1 MSDLDQLAGL
11 STEELAAYL
20 AERKEA
26 ENAAK
31 ARIEALNPVRLKN
44 GLVRRLGSGS
54 GSAVDAVRD
63 LVGETGTVDEFLDA
77 LNAPSG
83 APVTT
88 DTLDRLDS
96 GDLTVVDVFGA
107 VLDEDTDTTAIDTMA
122 VSDIITSIPRIAT
135 KRAAK
140 VCDEAGVEA
149 GADLSSLTRAQVG
162 TIVTALGDAAGTVD
176 LTVFTAGEPET
187 DTATGA
193 VTPPDDGDEGV
204 TDDE

>member
-1 MSDLDQLAGL
+1 MSEIDQLAGMT
-11 STEELAAYL
+11 TEELTKYL
-20 AERKEA
+20 AERTAA

-44 GLVRRLGSGS
+44 GLVRRLGAGD
-54 GSAVDAVRD
+54 GSAVAAVTA
-63 LVGETGTVDEFLDA
+63 LVGESGTVDEFLDA

-83 APVTT
+83 EPATA

-96 GDLTVVDVFGA
+96 GDLTVVDVFTA
-107 VLDEDTDTTAIDTMA
+107 VLDEGTDTAAIDTMA

-162 TIVTALGDAAGTVD
+162 TIVTALGDAAGPVD
-176 LTVFTAGEPET
+176 VTAFATAET
-187 DTATGA
+187 GPVTG
-193 VTPPDDGDEGV
+193 PDDEDEGV
-204 TDDE
+204 VDGETDDE